1 MDHIFDA
8 IAINL
13 IDILVS
19 KPGVFIIWT
28 ATMLTIGYCIGLT
41 DRCKKDTK
49 EKPSN
54 EKFVSDTNKTNS
66 RSRCFRCVSE
76 N

>member
-8 IAINL
+8 IAINI

-19 KPGVFIIWT
+19 KTGVFIMWT

-41 DRCKKDTK
+41 DRYKKGTD
-49 EKPSN
+49 EIDM
-54 EKFVSDTNKTNS
+54 ED
-66 RSRCFRCVSE
+66 
-76 N
+76 

>member
-1 MDHIFDA
+1 MDHIFDT
-8 IAINL
+8 IAINI

-41 DRCKKDTK
+41 DRCKKDT
-49 EKPSN
+49 N
-54 EKFVSDTNKTNS
+54 EIDM
-66 RSRCFRCVSE
+66 E
-76 N
+76 D

>member
-19 KPGVFIIWT
+19 KPGVFIMWT
-28 ATMLTIGYCIGLT
+28 ATMLTIGYYIGLT
-41 DRCKKDTK
+41 DRCKKG
-49 EKPSN
+49 
-54 EKFVSDTNKTNS
+54 TNKIDM
-66 RSRCFRCVSE
+66 E
-76 N
+76 D